1 MRMYSFRD
9 KAVEL
14 NRDGLARMVPD
25 RRDDSRLAVACAA
38 AAAFAS
44 AAAAAASAFD
54 ADELGRRVRYG
65 LALEAWLLRVAAHLS
80 FVQALPAC

>member
-1 MRMYSFRD
+1 MRMYSCRD

-14 NRDGLARMVPD
+14 NKDGMARMVPD
-25 RRDDSRLAVACAA
+25 KRDDSRLAAACAA

-44 AAAAAASAFD
+44 AVAASAFD
-54 ADELGRRVRYG
+54 ADELGQRVRCG
-65 LALEAWLLRVAAHLS
+65 SALEAWLLRVAAQLS

>member
-14 NRDGLARMVPD
+14 NKDGLARMVPD

-44 AAAAAASAFD
+44 AAAASAFD